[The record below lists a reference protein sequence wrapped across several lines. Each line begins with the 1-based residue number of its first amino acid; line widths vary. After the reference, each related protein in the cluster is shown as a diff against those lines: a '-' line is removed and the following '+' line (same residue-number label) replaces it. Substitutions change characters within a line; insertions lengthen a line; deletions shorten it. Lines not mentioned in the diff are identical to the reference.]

1 MNTVLIRERYKVVR
15 VLYSE
20 PDYALVEAVDIQER
34 ETPTRQINLYEGE
47 LLHRYGRLCAGI
59 DPADCPAFQGMFL
72 CGDTLAAVFEDCGG
86 VPIDQVFYKGDR
98 WPLADRL
105 AFAELV
111 LHRALEMANLPP
123 EISCAAML
131 SENLF
136 VDAEERRVRLRY
148 MLRPL
153 PDMTARELP
162 LLAGDQVKKILPR
175 RWDALEAELA
185 FLDELDA
192 GCFRAI
198 VPLYARWRAA
208 RADIQ
213 AQQEEFESKNIL
225 SRAIALIKLRLKRW
239 KKRRARR

>member
-1 MNTVLIRERYKVVR
+1 MDTVLIRERYKVVQ
-15 VLYSE
+15 VLWSE

-34 ETPTRQINLYEGE
+34 ETPSRLINLYEGR
-47 LLHRYGRLCAGI
+47 LLHRYGRICADI
-59 DPADCPAFQGMFL
+59 RPEECPAFRGMFL
-72 CGDTLAAVFEDCGG
+72 CGDTLAVVFDSCGG
-86 VPIDQVFYKGDR
+86 VEIDQVFYKGDR

>member
-1 MNTVLIRERYKVVR
+1 M
-15 VLYSE
+15 
-20 PDYALVEAVDIQER
+20 
-34 ETPTRQINLYEGE
+34 
-47 LLHRYGRLCAGI
+47 
-59 DPADCPAFQGMFL
+59 
-72 CGDTLAAVFEDCGG
+72 
-86 VPIDQVFYKGDR
+86 
-98 WPLADRL
+98 
-105 AFAELV
+105 
-111 LHRALEMANLPP
+111 
-123 EISCAAML
+123 
-131 SENLF
+131 
-136 VDAEERRVRLRY
+136 RLRY